1 MTDSDEIKAI
11 AKKIW
16 PDADHIDLM
25 LGAAS
30 KASFSGKDPESVRV
44 IAVHA
49 DGSIMGQVIA
59 DDLDE
64 LQLRAIEHLRGKA
77 KF

>member
-11 AKKIW
+11 AKKR

-25 LGAAS
+25 LGAAN
-30 KASFSGKDPESVRV
+30 KASFSGKDPECVRV
-44 IAVHA
+44 SAVHA